1 MNISEAHLKWSRLLK
16 KAGIQ
21 NPKLETEVLIRYVLD
36 INRTSFYMSLLTELL
51 FSQQKQIEILIQDRL
66 NLKPLS
72 YITNHKEFYGL
83 NIIVNPSVLIPR
95 PETELLIDIAIE
107 YSNNNN
113 FLRIADL
120 GTGSGAISIALAK
133 NISNSKIDAID
144 ISPKSIVNAK
154 LNSRIHSVSNQI
166 NFYNQSIFD
175 PINNLFELIISNPP
189 YIKTKNLRIMQPEIQ
204 KEPKIALDGGEDG
217 LKFIN
222 YIIEKYYNK
231 LSSSG
236 CIIIEIDPDQKSQII
251 SLIQKLNLKNIKFYT
266 DLNNLT
272 RVIQI
277 KKI

>member
-1 MNISEAHLKWSRLLK
+1 LNISEAHLKWSRLLK
-16 KAGIQ
+16 KAVIE
-21 NPKLETEVLIRYVLD
+21 NSKLETEVLIRYVLD
-36 INRTSFYMSLLTELL
+36 INRTDFYMSLLNKLL

-83 NIIVNPSVLIPR
+83 NLIVNPSVLIPR

-113 FLRIADL
+113 LFRIADL
-120 GTGSGAISIALAK
+120 GTGSGAISIAIAK
-133 NISNSKIDAID
+133 NISNSQIDAID
-144 ISPKSIVNAK
+144 VSQKSILNAK

-166 NFYNQSIFD
+166 NFYNRSIFE
-175 PINNLFELIISNPP
+175 PINNLFEIIISNPP
-189 YIKTKNLRIMQPEIQ
+189 YIPTKNLRIMQPEIQ
-204 KEPKIALDGGEDG
+204 KEPKIALDGGENG

-222 YIIEKYYNK
+222 YIIEQYYNK

-236 CIIIEIDPDQKSQII
+236 CILIEIDPDQKSHII
-251 SLIQKLNLKNIKFYT
+251 SLIQKLNLRNIKFYN